1 MLLKSKH
8 NIYMLKKLNWEAI
21 ATDERNKVIEAVKDA
36 ISTHDGYIMNFNMY
50 SDLGLSLS
58 IEIEENNIVGLY
70 KALSTI
76 LKMSDFKDDHIKLKS
91 KKECLLLL
99 YVSFIQGK
107 GSLKKTIPQV
117 PG

>member
-1 MLLKSKH
+1 
-8 NIYMLKKLNWEAI
+8 MLKKLNWEAI
-21 ATDERNKVIEAVKDA
+21 ATDERNKVIEAVKDTIA
-36 ISTHDGYIMNFNMY
+36 TNDGYIMNFNMY

-58 IEIEENNIVGLY
+58 IEIEESNINELH

-76 LKMSDFKDDHIKLKS
+76 LKMSDFKEDQIKLKS

-107 GSLKKTIPQV
+107 GALKNVIPKV

>member
-1 MLLKSKH
+1 
-8 NIYMLKKLNWEAI
+8 MLKKLNWDAI
-21 ATDERNKVIEAVKDA
+21 ATDDRNIVIEAVKDTIA
-36 ISTHDGYIMNFNMY
+36 TNGGYIMNFNMY

-58 IEIEENNIVGLY
+58 IEIEESNIGELH

-76 LKMSDFKDDHIKLKS
+76 LKVSDFKEDQINVKS

-99 YVSFIQGK
+99 YVSFIHGK
-107 GSLKKTIPQV
+107 GALKNVIPQV

>member
-1 MLLKSKH
+1 
-8 NIYMLKKLNWEAI
+8 MLKKLNWEAI

-58 IEIEENNIVGLY
+58 IEIEENNIIGLY
-70 KALSTI
+70 KALATI
-76 LKMSDFKDDHIKLKS
+76 LNMPDFKEGHININS

-107 GSLKKTIPQV
+107 GALKNVIPKV